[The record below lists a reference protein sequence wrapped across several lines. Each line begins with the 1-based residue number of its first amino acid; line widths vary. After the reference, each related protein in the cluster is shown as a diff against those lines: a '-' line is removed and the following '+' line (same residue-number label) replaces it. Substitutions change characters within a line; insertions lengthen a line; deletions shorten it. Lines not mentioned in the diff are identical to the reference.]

1 MKQTL
6 LNDLELSLFCEN
18 LSMMLGAGIPSSEAL
33 ELFCED
39 MEPGPFQ
46 EGVRRVLYCLEET
59 HSLPGALRAAGSSRG
74 SPGAS
79 SRCRRCPSCA
89 SARPRR

>member
-46 EGVRRVLYCLEET
+46 ELSLIHISASAGRRC
-59 HSLPGALRAAGSSRG
+59 SWRSRRPV
-74 SPGAS
+74 PGAS
-79 SRCRRCPSCA
+79 PVVPPPSPG
-89 SARPRR
+89 R

>member
-6 LNDLELSLFCEN
+6 LNDLELSLCCEN
-18 LSMMLGAGIPSSEAL
+18 LYMMLGAGIPSSEAL

-46 EGVRRVLYCLEET
+46 EGVRRVLDCLEET
-59 HSLPGALRAAGSSRG
+59 HSLPGALRAAG
-74 SPGAS
+74 
-79 SRCRRCPSCA
+79 CFPSYLSDMVEVGEIA
-89 SARPRR
+89 GRTEQVL